1 MKYDSTKRDELTDML
16 FDKLNDLA
24 ENCKSALDFRNLSV
38 SFGILVD
45 KCLLSEGKATSRTEI
60 TADDST
66 AIESLREML
75 SVKSE
80 TASSTQD

>member
-16 FDKLNDLA
+16 FDKLRALA
-24 ENCKSALDFRNLSV
+24 ENCKTDLGFRNLSV
-38 SFGILVD
+38 AYGILID
-45 KCLLSEGKATSRTEI
+45 KALLSEGKATSRAEI

-75 SVKSE
+75 LAKPQA
-80 TASSTQD
+80 TPST